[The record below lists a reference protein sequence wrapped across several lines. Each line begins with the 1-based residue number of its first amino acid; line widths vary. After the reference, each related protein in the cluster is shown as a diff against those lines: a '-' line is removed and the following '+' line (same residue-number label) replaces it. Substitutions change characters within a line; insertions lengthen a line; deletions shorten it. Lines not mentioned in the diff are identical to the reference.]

1 MYIIYVYNV
10 CIYKCMYR
18 VYTYVYNYIC
28 VMCVCMYIYI
38 YIYIYA
44 CVCVC
49 VSVPA
54 WNIEIPVLDG
64 VSIRSYVWQQEGE
77 VQTNYFTGW
86 YWEV

>member
-1 MYIIYVYNV
+1 MYIMYVYINACTE
-10 CIYKCMYR
+10 CIH
-18 VYTYVYNYIC
+18 VYNYIC

-38 YIYIYA
+38 YA
-44 CVCVC
+44 CVC

-54 WNIEIPVLDG
+54 WNIEIPVLHG

>member
-1 MYIIYVYNV
+1 MYIMYVYINACTECIHMCIIIYVLCVYV
-10 CIYKCMYR
+10 C
-18 VYTYVYNYIC
+18 
-28 VMCVCMYIYI
+28 I

-44 CVCVC
+44 CVC